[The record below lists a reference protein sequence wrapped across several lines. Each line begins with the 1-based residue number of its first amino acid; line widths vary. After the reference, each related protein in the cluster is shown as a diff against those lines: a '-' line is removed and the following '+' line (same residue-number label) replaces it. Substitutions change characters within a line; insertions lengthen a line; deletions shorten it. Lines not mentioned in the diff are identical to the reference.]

1 MSSTPPRR
9 PTDKTSKGRVPL
21 RSLATLNARKR
32 LLFAEAESQGGP
44 KQPTC
49 IDTWSDEE
57 SKALVEFVLFHAQ
70 EGRWPTF
77 PKSSKFWA
85 EVAEYVQKRG
95 GSDSKRTGKW
105 IRAEISSLQDD
116 SLSLSGQVHCHITN
130 TTPPTITQSSR
141 SSDFS
146 NSSTY
151 SMKKQHMH
159 M

>member
-1 MSSTPPRR
+1 M
-9 PTDKTSKGRVPL
+9 

-57 SKALVEFVLFHAQ
+57 NKALVEFVLFHAQ

-95 GSDSKRTGKW
+95 GSDSRELVSGLELRYLVYKMTRYRFQAKSTAILRTLLH
-105 IRAEISSLQDD
+105 LQ
-116 SLSLSGQVHCHITN
+116 
-130 TTPPTITQSSR
+130 
-141 SSDFS
+141 
-146 NSSTY
+146 
-151 SMKKQHMH
+151 
-159 M
+159 